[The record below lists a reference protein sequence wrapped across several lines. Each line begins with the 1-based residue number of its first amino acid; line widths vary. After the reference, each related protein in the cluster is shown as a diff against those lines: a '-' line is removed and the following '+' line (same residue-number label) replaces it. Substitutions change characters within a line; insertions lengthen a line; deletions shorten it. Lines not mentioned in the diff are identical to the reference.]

1 MLLIEKR
8 DSNKNQTNMTELT
21 AFIIIAFSA
30 LIHASFQLSISMLTL
45 LSSHTIGR
53 KRSRQRLFLLTG
65 AFSLGV
71 ILMTILL
78 LSLLAQAASAFIDI
92 TGQILLAW
100 TIGCGL
106 LTGVGVAV
114 WAFYYRRQLGTSLW
128 VPRGFARFL
137 STRTKR
143 TRQSSEA
150 FTLGLGSVVSELLF
164 IIAPLAIAAVTL
176 THLSLGSQLLGI
188 GLYGLI
194 SLSPLLYI
202 TLSINGGSSI
212 SRIQKWREA
221 NKSFLQFA
229 AGSGLVVLGFYIYV
243 EEVITQSV
251 MAAAGGV

>member
-1 MLLIEKR
+1 
-8 DSNKNQTNMTELT
+8 MTDLT
-21 AFIIIAFSA
+21 VFIIIAISA

-71 ILMTILL
+71 IVMTVLL
-78 LSLLAQAASAFIDI
+78 LSLFAQIATAFVGL

-106 LTGVGVAV
+106 LTGVGFAV
-114 WAFYYRRQLGTSLW
+114 WLFYYRRQLGTSLW
-128 VPRGFARFL
+128 IPRGFARFL
-137 STRTKR
+137 STRTKH
-143 TRQSSEA
+143 THQSSEA
-150 FTLGLGSVVSELLF
+150 FTLGLGSVASELLF
-164 IIAPLAIAAVTL
+164 IIAPLSIAAIAL
-176 THLSLGSQLLGI
+176 THVSPGNQLLGI
-188 GLYGLI
+188 SLYGLI
-194 SLSPLLYI
+194 SLTPLVLI
-202 TLSINGGSSI
+202 ALSINGGTSI

-221 NKSFLQFA
+221 NKGFLQFA

-251 MAAAGGV
+251 MAAAGSL

>member
-1 MLLIEKR
+1 
-8 DSNKNQTNMTELT
+8 MTDLT

-53 KRSRQRLFLLTG
+53 KRSARRLFTLTSS
-65 AFSLGV
+65 FSFGV
-71 ILMTILL
+71 VLMTILL
-78 LSLLAQAASAFIDI
+78 LSLFAQIINTFIVSS
-92 TGQILLAW
+92 GESLLVW

-114 WAFYYRRQLGTSLW
+114 WVFYYRKQLGISLW
-128 VPRGFARFL
+128 IPRGFARFL

-143 TRQSSEA
+143 THQSSEA
-150 FTLGLGSVVSELLF
+150 FTLGLGSVVAELLF
-164 IIAPLAIAAVTL
+164 IIAPLTIAAIAL
-176 THLSLGSQLLGI
+176 TYLSIGNQLLGI
-188 GLYGLI
+188 GLYGFI
-194 SLSPLLYI
+194 SLTPLLFI
-202 TLSINGGSSI
+202 TLSINGGTSI

-221 NKSFLQFA
+221 NKGFLQFA

-251 MAAAGGV
+251 MAAARSL

>member
-8 DSNKNQTNMTELT
+8 DSSKNQTNMTELT

-53 KRSRQRLFLLTG
+53 KRSARRLFALTS

-71 ILMTILL
+71 TLMTMLL
-78 LSLLAQAASAFIDI
+78 LSLFALVVNTFIAAS
-92 TGQILLAW
+92 GEVLLIW

-128 VPRGFARFL
+128 IPRGFARFL
-137 STRTKR
+137 SGRTKR

-150 FTLGLGSVVSELLF
+150 FTLGLGSVIAELLF
-164 IIAPLAIAAVTL
+164 IIAPLSIAAIAL
-176 THLSLGSQLLGI
+176 THLSVGSQLLGI
-188 GLYGLI
+188 GLYGLL

-202 TLSINGGSSI
+202 TLSINGGASI

-221 NKSFLQFA
+221 NKGFLQFA
-229 AGSGLVVLGFYIYV
+229 AGSGLVALGFYIYV

-251 MAAAGGV
+251 MAAAGSL